1 MLFVNRATSPRVKLS
16 EFVPVVVCINAVVD
30 WFVLVVDLLNNAE
43 RDVVAVVVVEAVLFD
58 GG

>member
-1 MLFVNRATSPRVKLS
+1 MLFAKRATSPRVKLS
-16 EFVPVVVCINAVVD
+16 EFATVVVCINAVVD
-30 WFVLVVDLLNNAE
+30 WFDLVVDSLNSAE